1 MSLSERVC
9 THLVHYNLW
18 TEVTQHEANGLVVL
32 SGYPPYKLDE
42 LDDAR
47 QKEWVV
53 PCSMDEAE
61 LSLDQID
68 AWFEFATDRGARP
81 RRMTVAMANDDGTIV
96 YYFVHDGVA
105 KPRQN

>member
-1 MSLSERVC
+1 MSLLQRVR

-18 TEVTQHEANGLVVL
+18 TDVAEHAANGLVML
-32 SGYPPYKLDE
+32 SGYPPYSLDE
-42 LDDAR
+42 LDNAH

-61 LSLDQID
+61 VSLDQID
-68 AWFEFATDRGARP
+68 RWFAVAAGAGARP